1 MYAAAGEPEVGIVV
15 EPAHTLLA
23 VLEWEELQAEADLVG
38 KAFLSADLKLR
49 QFSLSRNTLIG
60 KADGQGKS

>member
-1 MYAAAGEPEVGIVV
+1 MV